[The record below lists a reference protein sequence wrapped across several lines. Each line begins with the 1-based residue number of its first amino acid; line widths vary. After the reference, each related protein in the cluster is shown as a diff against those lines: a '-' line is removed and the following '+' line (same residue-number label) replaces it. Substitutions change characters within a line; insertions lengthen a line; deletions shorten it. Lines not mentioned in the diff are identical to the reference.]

1 MLNRFVTAM
10 AATLLVGL
18 SSWVTAAET
27 TVIIVSHEVKDF
39 DGWKKIFD
47 AGKQTR
53 DKAGLKSRY
62 ILRDVD
68 KPNMVTVVLESAN
81 AENARKFA
89 AGLKDRIKKSDV
101 IGEADIKVGTTASAA
116 PRK

>member
-1 MLNRFVTAM
+1 MLNRFVIAIV
-10 AATLLVGL
+10 ATVLVGL
-18 SSWVTAAET
+18 SSLVSAAET

-39 DGWKKIFD
+39 DSWKKIFD

-53 DKAGLKSRY
+53 EKAGLKPRY

-68 KPNMVTVVLESAN
+68 KPNLVTVVLESAN
-81 AENARKFA
+81 ADNARKFA
-89 AGLKDRIKKSDV
+89 AGLKERTKKLDL
-101 IGEADIKVGTTASAA
+101 IGEADIKVGTTTSAA